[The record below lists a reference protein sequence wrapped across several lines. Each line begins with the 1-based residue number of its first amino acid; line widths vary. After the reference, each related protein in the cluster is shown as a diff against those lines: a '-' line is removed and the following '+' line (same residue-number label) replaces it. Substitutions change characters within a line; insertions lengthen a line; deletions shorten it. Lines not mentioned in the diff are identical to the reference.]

1 MDKFNIEMLISE
13 VQSYPV
19 LWQDS
24 HKDFKNK
31 NITDNIWKKLG
42 EICGCSGEAAKG
54 KWKNLRD
61 TYRRNLQKSQPAKS
75 GSEALPVKVKWPYYD
90 LMSFIKKSVVPDPMD
105 GNLLEPEQYQCCNP
119 NYSTLINDLLS
130 EEDSVFKTVDMPETS
145 TSVSTSCSTNV
156 PPKTKKRKGRT
167 SEFESEFLQIEKER
181 MEILKAEVEKKEE
194 DDDDLQFFK
203 SFLPFMR
210 QFNNIEKLEVREE
223 IQNVILNKYRTSF
236 ANNQNKQ

>member
-75 GSEALPVKVKWPYYD
+75 GSEAPKR
-90 LMSFIKKSVVPDPMD
+90 
-105 GNLLEPEQYQCCNP
+105 
-119 NYSTLINDLLS
+119 
-130 EEDSVFKTVDMPETS
+130 
-145 TSVSTSCSTNV
+145 CS
-156 PPKTKKRKGRT
+156 G
-167 SEFESEFLQIEKER
+167 SYGWESLGTRAISMLQ
-181 MEILKAEVEKKEE
+181 
-194 DDDDLQFFK
+194 
-203 SFLPFMR
+203 S
-210 QFNNIEKLEVREE
+210 
-223 IQNVILNKYRTSF
+223 
-236 ANNQNKQ
+236 